1 MAKFFDV
8 VSALV
13 MAALVAGIAFFSAPV
28 WVLLIPLR
36 FAIAKVADA
45 SEASCVP
52 QQGFRYLV
60 PAGLYACLVAGV
72 GVLYTAAPVFASLVN
87 GIGIAIGLL
96 PGSYF

>member
-1 MAKFFDV
+1 MAKFFEV

-28 WVLLIPLR
+28 WIFLIPLR

-45 SEASCVP
+45 SEVSRVP
-52 QQGFRYLV
+52 QEGFRYLV
-60 PAGLYACLVAGV
+60 PAGLYACLVVGAGL
-72 GVLYTAAPVFASLVN
+72 LYTAVPVFASLLN
-87 GIGIAIGLL
+87 GISIAIGLL